1 MAAKM
6 NEADIFGDLNEKAR
20 GRKHFAP
27 SNEDQVAQIL
37 EHPLSY
43 YTTTYESCDDQQRP
57 SRRTATTSHREGVE
71 RQRCAR

>member
-43 YTTTYESCDDQQRP
+43 YTTTYESCDD
-57 SRRTATTSHREGVE
+57 
-71 RQRCAR
+71 